1 MKQSTVKTL
10 GAAALGAAIAASAAG
25 AATAANLEGLQSTA
39 GDVVRT
45 LPADTATDILP
56 DGAGNVVETGG
67 QLIEGGSDV
76 LPLAGDTLS
85 HTTGAG
91 SALDSVDSLLGGV
104 PLGDPNSL
112 DLGDAQDVLGP
123 VGQVVGSTNL
133 L

>member
-10 GAAALGAAIAASAAG
+10 GAAALGAAIAATAAG

-45 LPADTATDILP
+45 LPADTATDVLP

-67 QLIEGGSDV
+67 QLVEGGSDV
-76 LPLAGDTLS
+76 LPLASDTLS
-85 HTTGAG
+85 HTTDTNT
-91 SALDSVDSLLGGV
+91 LDTVDGLLGGM
-104 PLGDPNSL
+104 PLGDPNSV

-123 VGQVVGSTNL
+123 ASDLLGSTNL